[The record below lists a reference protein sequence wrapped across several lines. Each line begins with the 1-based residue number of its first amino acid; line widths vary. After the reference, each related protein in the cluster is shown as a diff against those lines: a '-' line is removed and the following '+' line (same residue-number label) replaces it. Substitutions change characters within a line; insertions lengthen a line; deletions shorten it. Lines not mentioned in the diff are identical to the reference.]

1 MIATPSERLA
11 MTTGIKNII
20 WEDNGMY
27 PNNFHYTKDH
37 EWVAVNGDTA
47 TVGITDYAQNHLGDV
62 VYIELPA
69 VGKHLDVHQTIGSIE
84 SVKAVSEVFS
94 PVSGEVVEA
103 NIELNNSPEAVN
115 QDPYSKGWIIRLKMK
130 NKGDLQALMSAADYE
145 KYLEG
150 LEA

>member
-1 MIATPSERLA
+1 

-69 VGKHLDVHQTIGSIE
+69 VGKHMEVHQTIGSIE